1 MPSEKCIIFTKSDLA
16 LDKKGGI
23 NIKEKEKK
31 LNKDLG
37 CEHFVISSKSM
48 ENFKEVILNF

>member
-1 MPSEKCIIFTKSDLA
+1 MPSEKCILFTKSDKA

-31 LNKDLG
+31 LIKELG
-37 CEHFVISSKSM
+37 CEYFIISSKST
-48 ENFKEVILNF
+48 ENFKEVI